1 MRQGKAPAGGGCTL
15 SSTPLY
21 YDFLHPLFLD
31 LHFCLPQCCS
41 NHQLC
46 GRLGFHKDLT
56 KMEK

>member
-1 MRQGKAPAGGGCTL
+1 ML
-15 SSTPLY
+15 SVTPLY

-31 LHFCLPQCCS
+31 LQFCLPQCCS

-46 GRLGFHKDLT
+46 GRLDVHKDLT